1 MDIVYR
7 ETTLSKCNTN
17 RDKKLI
23 KEDEPVSAQELL
35 KKVTVKGE
43 HIQIHKHT
51 HSNLD
56 NETLSL

>member
-7 ETTLSKCNTN
+7 ETTLSKCNTD

-43 HIQIHKHT
+43 HIQIHT
-51 HSNLD
+51 Q
-56 NETLSL
+56 